1 MNYKQSPFVA
11 LLIMIIMLAVIY
23 GAFFLNRYFNTTTNV
38 LNIDGTRDLSS
49 IAVSSLWSLLA
60 LVGVLLVFSIIS
72 ALVLKNTN
80 YMPQLAKS
88 CKAIIQPLPIEIP
101 EIPELRVL

>member
-1 MNYKQSPFVA
+1 MNYKQSPFIA
-11 LLIMIIMLAVIY
+11 LLILIIMLAVIY

-38 LNIDGTRDLSS
+38 LNTDGTRDMSS
-49 IAVSSLWSLLA
+49 IALSSLWSLLA

-72 ALVLKNTN
+72 ALVLKNTS

-88 CKAIIQPLPIEIP
+88 CRAVIQPLPIEVPDVP
-101 EIPELRVL
+101 EIRIL